1 MSEVEEKMADN
12 LKKIDILSNLL
23 YCYFRMQIPMTKFKH
38 VNYPT
43 QSPCIF
49 AICHAYQMSFYGV
62 KNRNN
67 LNILISASNDGEII
81 ARGVERVGI
90 NVVRGSQGRGGTQAT
105 FKLLEKIEM
114 GQSIGITVDGPKGP
128 KFVVKKGI
136 INIAKLSQV
145 PIIPMV
151 WNSDAWNFF
160 KLKTWDGLSF
170 PIWFIKTLLLCGEPI
185 YVPADIE
192 DNDVEIYRQRL
203 ETELLEL
210 DKRAKTDF
218 KEFMKEVSK

>member
-1 MSEVEEKMADN
+1 MADN

-23 YCYFRMQIPMTKFKH
+23 YCFFKMQILMTSFKQI
-38 VNYPT
+38 NYPT
-43 QSPCIF
+43 VSPCIY
-49 AICHAYQMSFYGV
+49 ATWHAYQMSFYGV
-62 KNRNN
+62 KNRKK

-81 ARGVERVGI
+81 ARAVEGVGI

-114 GQSIGITVDGPKGP
+114 GQDIGITVDGPKGP

-145 PIIPMV
+145 PIVPMV

-170 PIWFIKTLLLCGEPI
+170 PVWFIKTLLLFGEPI

-192 DNDVEIYRQRL
+192 EDDIERYRQKL

-210 DKRAKTDF
+210 DKRAHDNF
-218 KEFMKEVSK
+218 KVLMKEVS